1 VLTARMGSA
10 NPRLGLQ
17 KREAMPVLMYFA
29 TAGGVLTTLLLLV
42 NFLLEPSKPESS
54 KHAATD
60 VETSLRKP
68 RTTTGFTPSTVGI
81 AAKAPA
87 AEARHDSAEITGSSA
102 QPPNQQSSRDVAER
116 KSFTKAKPKSGRK
129 ATTGRRP
136 YRDSGYSSYAQRL
149 PKWRSS
155 AEGTLGPH

>member
-1 VLTARMGSA
+1 VVTAWVGSA
-10 NPRLGLQ
+10 NSRLGLQ
-17 KREAMPVLMYFA
+17 KRESMPLLMYFA
-29 TAGGVLTTLLLLV
+29 AVGGVLTTLLLLV
-42 NFLLEPSKPESS
+42 NFMLEPSKPERS

-68 RTTTGFTPSTVGI
+68 RTTTGFMPSTVGV
-81 AAKAPA
+81 AATAPA

-102 QPPNQQSSRDVAER
+102 QPANQQASRVVAER
-116 KSFTKAKPKSGRK
+116 KSVTKAKPKSARK
-129 ATTGRRP
+129 ATAGRRP

>member
-1 VLTARMGSA
+1 MVTARMGSA

-17 KREAMPVLMYFA
+17 QRESMPLLMYFA
-29 TAGGVLTTLLLLV
+29 AVGGVLTTLLLLV
-42 NFLLEPSKPESS
+42 NFLLEPSKPESR
-54 KHAATD
+54 KHGATD

-68 RTTTGFTPSTVGI
+68 RTTTGFMPSTVGI

-87 AEARHDSAEITGSSA
+87 AEAQHDSAETTGSSA
-102 QPPNQQSSRDVAER
+102 QPRHQLSSRDVAER

-129 ATTGRRP
+129 ATAGRRP
-136 YRDSGYSSYAQRL
+136 YRDSGYSSYAQQL

>member
-1 VLTARMGSA
+1 VVTARMGSA

-17 KREAMPVLMYFA
+17 PRESMPLLMYFA
-29 TAGGVLTTLLLLV
+29 TVGGILTTLLLLF
-42 NFLLEPSKPESS
+42 NFMLEPGKPESS

-68 RTTTGFTPSTVGI
+68 RTTTGFMPSTVGV

-87 AEARHDSAEITGSSA
+87 AEARRDSAEITGSSA
-102 QPPNQQSSRDVAER
+102 QPANQQASRVVAER
-116 KSFTKAKPKSGRK
+116 KSVTKAKPKSARQ
-129 ATTGRRP
+129 ATGRRP

-155 AEGTLGPH
+155 AAEGTLGPH